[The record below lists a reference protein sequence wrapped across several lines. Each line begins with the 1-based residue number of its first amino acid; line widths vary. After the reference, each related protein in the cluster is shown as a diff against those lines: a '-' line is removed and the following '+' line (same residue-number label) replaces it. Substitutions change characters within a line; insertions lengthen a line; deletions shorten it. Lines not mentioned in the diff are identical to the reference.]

1 MRANCNLTNSRYL
14 EIMTADLV
22 AAFKALP
29 MEEQREALSQ
39 MTEYFESSEPTD
51 ITPEQAAILD
61 RRFKSIREHPEQL
74 IDWEEIKAEI
84 ANKRAQ
90 SK

>member
-1 MRANCNLTNSRYL
+1 
-14 EIMTADLV
+14 MTADLV

-29 MEEQREALSQ
+29 TEEQREVLSQ
-39 MTEYFESSEPTD
+39 MTAHFERSEPTD
-51 ITPEQAAILD
+51 ITPEQASILD
-61 RRFKSIREHPEQL
+61 SRFKSIREHPERL